1 METKYHNR
9 CYHISTVLVKENLE
23 VIEGE
28 EDSCL
33 ETITVQFEEE
43 DAEEKEGKE
52 RFLPTR
58 SESGDRL
65 RDPASRKPGRKKN
78 PGRSARNDGGGAGFM
93 SELKLRPPKPTR
105 AFIGAKAP
113 FPARRYAGAEA
124 PAS

>member
-1 METKYHNR
+1 LR
-9 CYHISTVLVKENLE
+9 
-23 VIEGE
+23 GRFFGGG
-28 EDSCL
+28 
-33 ETITVQFEEE
+33 ETIAVSQGHAGERCEAGE
-43 DAEEKEGKE
+43 E

-65 RDPASRKPGRKKN
+65 RAPAPHKSGRKKK
-78 PGRSARNDGGGAGFM
+78 PGRSARNDSGGAGFM
-93 SELKLRPPKPTR
+93 SELKLRPPRPTR